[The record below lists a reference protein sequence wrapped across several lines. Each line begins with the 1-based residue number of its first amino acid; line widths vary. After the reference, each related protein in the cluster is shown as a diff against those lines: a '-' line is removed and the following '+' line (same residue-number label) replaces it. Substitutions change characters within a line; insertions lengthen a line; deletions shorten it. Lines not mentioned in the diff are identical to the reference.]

1 MEMSKIPSSI
11 ILLMK
16 KKNYQQIRLTPER
29 ILILVFLFFSDEK
42 MEANKSKL
50 RKERTVFTKSQL
62 HQLEKEF
69 GRNNYLTRLRRYEVA
84 VSLDLSE
91 RQVKVWFQNR
101 RMKWKRIRGG
111 MPPRKKNSVEQIDL
125 VIC

>member
-1 MEMSKIPSSI
+1 ME
-11 ILLMK
+11 
-16 KKNYQQIRLTPER
+16 KNYQQIRLSPER